1 MPLFGEKSFEDLNLQ
16 TWLINACRNMRITRP
31 TLIQEKCIP
40 HLLAGKDLIARAKTG
55 SGKTGAFA
63 LPILQILSEDPYG
76 LFALV
81 LTPTRE
87 LACQIA
93 DQFRAF
99 GLNMML
105 KVEVI
110 IGGQSMLDQQSKLHD
125 QPHIC
130 VATPGRLS
138 GLMREGT
145 ELHADH
151 LRFLVLD
158 EADSLLQSQDFVRD
172 INYIVSKTNKDR
184 QTVLVSA
191 TLTSSMPQVR
201 DLKLANAAYEEISPN
216 IFATVESVK
225 QTYLFIPRQIKEAYL
240 VALLE
245 DWSDK
250 MMIIFVSTC
259 EFAQLLSDA
268 LRLLDIENVPL
279 HSHLQQRI
287 RLASLGK
294 FRSGITKILIATD
307 VAARGLDIPQV
318 ELVVNYDLP
327 RQAEDYI
334 HRIGRTGRA
343 GRMGNA
349 TSFVTQYDII
359 LFQGIEELIKKRLD
373 KLPIEGGETRVVGL
387 MSKVRRALREANV
400 KQQMWAL
407 KDQFSERVASRKRRQ
422 KSLILRSKK
431 KRRPY
436 D

>member
-1 MPLFGEKSFEDLNLQ
+1 
-16 TWLINACRNMRITRP
+16 MRITRP

-40 HLLAGKDLIARAKTG
+40 HLLAGKNLIARAKTG

-87 LACQIA
+87 LAVQIA

-99 GLNMML
+99 GLNMTI
-105 KVEVI
+105 KVEVV
-110 IGGQSMLDQQSKLHD
+110 IGGQSIREQQLSLHER
-125 QPHIC
+125 PHII
-130 VATPGRLS
+130 VATAGRLS
-138 GLMREGT
+138 QLMREGAD
-145 ELHADH
+145 LHADH

-158 EADSLLQSQDFVRD
+158 EADSLLQSREIVRD

-201 DLKLANAAYEEISPN
+201 DMNLTNAAYEEISPD

-245 DWSDK
+245 DWADK
-250 MMIIFVSTC
+250 MVIIFVSTC

-268 LRLLDIENVPL
+268 LRILKIENVPL
-279 HSHLQQRI
+279 HSHLKQRL
-287 RLASLGK
+287 RLASLGM
-294 FRSGITKILIATD
+294 FRSGVKKILIATD
-307 VAARGLDIPQV
+307 VAARGLDIPKV

-327 RQAEDYI
+327 RQAENYI

-349 TSFVTQYDII
+349 TSFVTQYDIV
-359 LFQGIEELIKKRLD
+359 LFQGIEKLIKKRLD
-373 KLPIEGGETRVVGL
+373 KLEIEGGETRVVEL

-407 KDQFSERVASRKRRQ
+407 KNKFSERVASRKRKQ
-422 KSLILRSKK
+422 KSLLLRSH
-431 KRRPY
+431 KRTKPNSKS
-436 D
+436 